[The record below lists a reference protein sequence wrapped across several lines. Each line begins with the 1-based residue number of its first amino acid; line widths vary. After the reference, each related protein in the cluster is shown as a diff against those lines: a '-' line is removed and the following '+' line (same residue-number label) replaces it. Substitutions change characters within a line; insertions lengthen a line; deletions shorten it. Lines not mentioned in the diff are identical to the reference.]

1 MTRLTQLIVSEKTQY
16 PYQAAGKVTEE
27 IKAKMSEANERFG
40 VTDGALVRMALESFL
55 PSYLAAAGRPENI
68 EFLATVGAAAQANDA
83 VKPAVEKLL
92 HTLARKTSKAA

>member
-1 MTRLTQLIVSEKTQY
+1 MS
-16 PYQAAGKVTEE
+16 EE
-27 IKAKMSEANERFG
+27 IELPEVVAGRISKATYEQMLDAKKKFG
-40 VTDGALVRMALESFL
+40 VTAGVLVRMALDAYM